1 MALSL
6 PANNALFSPIY
17 HAQPRKGFCCCCCG
31 PFKDAV
37 YAASITT
44 IIMQLMIPILGLS
57 GTIDVLYTMGLLE
70 NLSHVTYNG
79 MEQLEILEHEAWIF
93 FVILG
98 ALVAIL
104 TLIPMYG
111 TYKKHIGM
119 IGFGIGLLLT
129 TAISQYAAAAL
140 YIKKANEIV
149 CQDGNSACLSN
160 QLFSQAECQG
170 SKNLACRY
178 NQFRQPIVVYITSGL
193 CVLVFAYGHAQL
205 IQEIRQEQQQN
216 APSSDLD
223 GDDEDVGLD
232 VELEAT
238 TNTSVSTI
246 ADDSTSEEGELS

>member
-111 TYKKHIGM
+111 TYKKHLGM

-160 QLFSQAECQG
+160 LFGNRPERLHLLGKDQVLDLFFDPVRQLEAVMG
-170 SKNLACRY
+170 KNLDAVILIRIMRSRNHNTKIGAHRARQHCNSWCRHRAEKKY
-178 NQFRQPIVVYITSGL
+178 IHARGQQPGGQGLLDHIT
-193 CVLVFAYGHAQL
+193 
-205 IQEIRQEQQQN
+205 
-216 APSSDLD
+216 
-223 GDDEDVGLD
+223 
-232 VELEAT
+232 
-238 TNTSVSTI
+238 
-246 ADDSTSEEGELS
+246 